1 MPQAVARMEV
11 LKGPTSAVYGN
22 FAMAGV
28 VNVLTRERMS
38 GSEFA
43 IDGGSN
49 GRVDGTFFTG
59 LDRPNTGLVLGLR
72 GMRDGGWR
80 PNSNQQLG
88 QFYGRLVQQVSSTA
102 ALDIGTQLYTAG
114 WDSPGFL
121 SADQFDARQFDFVT
135 DPTDGGTKRRAL
147 ERASLRVVLNPNL
160 AWRTTTYATQGH
172 WNFFLTVPPEPG
184 SGEGSGSQTQ
194 EVDDRNGWGATSAL
208 TWVRDRFEVTF
219 GGEG

>member
-80 PNSNQQLG
+80 ANNHQQLG
-88 QFYGRLVQQVSSTA
+88 QVYGRLVRQGSSAGA
-102 ALDIGTQLYTAG
+102 AGIGPRPY
-114 WDSPGFL
+114 
-121 SADQFDARQFDFVT
+121 
-135 DPTDGGTKRRAL
+135 
-147 ERASLRVVLNPNL
+147 
-160 AWRTTTYATQGH
+160 
-172 WNFFLTVPPEPG
+172 
-184 SGEGSGSQTQ
+184 
-194 EVDDRNGWGATSAL
+194 
-208 TWVRDRFEVTF
+208 
-219 GGEG
+219 